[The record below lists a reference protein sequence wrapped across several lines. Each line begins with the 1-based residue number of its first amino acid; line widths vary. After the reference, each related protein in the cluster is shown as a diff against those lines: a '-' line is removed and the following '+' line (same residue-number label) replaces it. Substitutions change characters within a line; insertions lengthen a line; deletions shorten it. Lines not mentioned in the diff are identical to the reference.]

1 MSQTSPSGGRATCI
15 ALIGM
20 RGSGKSVVGR
30 ELAILLGGTCV
41 DTDDLVV
48 AQAGKSI
55 AAIFLDEGMPGFRKR
70 ECEIIRQIVDMPPAV
85 ISVGG
90 GAVLDARNIAALREV
105 ATVVWLTATP
115 DVLARR
121 VWSDPATPESRP
133 PLTDQS
139 QTEEM
144 TKLLSFR
151 SPLYERAADVM
162 VDTEHQT
169 PNQIAQRVL
178 DRIGSA

>member
-1 MSQTSPSGGRATCI
+1 MSQTLPSAGRITCI

-20 RGSGKSVVGR
+20 RGAGKSVVGG

-55 AAIFLDEGMPGFRKR
+55 AAIFLDEGIAGFRKR
-70 ECEIIRQIVDMPPAV
+70 ECEVIKQVVDTPPAV

-90 GAVLDARNIAALREV
+90 GAVLDPRNIVALQEV
-105 ATVVWLTATP
+105 AKVVWLRAAA

-121 VWSDPATPESRP
+121 VWSDPATPQSRP
-133 PLTDQS
+133 RLTDHS

-151 SPLYERAADVM
+151 SPLYEQAADVT
-162 VDTEHQT
+162 VDTDHQT
-169 PNQIAQRVL
+169 PKQIAQTIL